1 MLDSLGIGGANEAAG
16 FATAQNNVGRTFGII
31 GTRPGFN
38 TASTFSQR
46 FSENNQCI
54 PVSTLMNQA
63 GLIGNALLRAA
74 SGAFPG
80 IPGGVSNLAQRVAGL
95 LTQGQGGTLNG
106 HNLALQMVRL
116 GSGAKGDRWAEVG
129 GRAGRG
135 WGGVGGGGGGAN
147 GLRASLKRVS
157 VGGPA
162 FRLRNVLTA
171 SNCVRRKLH
180 FASFCL
186 STNARSS

>member
-1 MLDSLGIGGANEAAG
+1 MNEAAG

-106 HNLALQMVRL
+106 HNLALQMARL
-116 GSGAKGDRWAEVG
+116 FSGAKGNRFAQVMRQPSRVL
-129 GRAGRG
+129 RAIIRSNP
-135 WGGVGGGGGGAN
+135 ASN
-147 GLRASLKRVS
+147 GLRASLKGVS

-186 STNARSS
+186 STNAMSS